1 MILMI
6 SLLGVAAA
14 WNAGNVAPVASDIS
28 SAFDMSL
35 VTYGLLTGTSFFIGN
50 IIALAVAP
58 RVGEWLG
65 VLLALRVACLATF
78 VGNIVIA
85 ITPVAG
91 GVLVGRL
98 VAAVSFA
105 FVAALAP
112 VYARHIGGVL
122 LLGIFGAS
130 VQLGIGLGI
139 GVGSVLSD
147 VGFDWRVGF
156 FVSAAVGAVA
166 LVSLHGISVANEPLR
181 RTGGFLRA
189 AFRTLRVYRLSL
201 LFISIYGVPVV
212 MGAWLTQYLVDS
224 GGVRVG
230 IAGALAFVLF
240 ASSALMRFTGAR
252 LQQRGVGHLTLVS
265 LLGLSIGGV
274 ILLVIESSVTL
285 AIPAV
290 IALGAGFAL
299 PYAKMLVDGQKLFPS
314 EPAEPLALLT
324 IVAMAMPIAVI
335 PLVGLALDK
344 GEGRLAFAAIGVF
357 LAIALI
363 ANLRPTGIPVTG
375 STANVGVRP
384 DG

>member
-212 MGAWLTQYLVDS
+212 MGAWLTEYLVDS

-274 ILLVIESSVTL
+274 VLLVIESSVTL

>member
-1 MILMI
+1 MI

-335 PLVGLALDK
+335 PLVGLALDR

>member
-1 MILMI
+1 MI

-28 SAFDMSL
+28 SAFNISL
-35 VTYGLLTGTSFFIGN
+35 VTYGLLTGTSFFIGC

-65 VLLALRVACLATF
+65 VLLALRVACLTTF

-85 ITPVAG
+85 ITPVVG
-91 GVLVGRL
+91 GILVGRL
-98 VAAVSFA
+98 VAAVGFA

-166 LVSLHGISVANEPLR
+166 LVSLHGISVANEPLH

-212 MGAWLTQYLVDS
+212 MGAWLTHYLVHS

-230 IAGALAFVLF
+230 IAGALAFILF
-240 ASSALMRFTGAR
+240 ATSALMRFTGAR

-299 PYAKMLVDGQKLFPS
+299 PYAQMLVDGQKLFPS

-335 PLVGLALDK
+335 PLIGLALDE
-344 GEGRLAFAAIGVF
+344 GEGQLAFAAIGVF

-363 ANLRPTGIPVTG
+363 ANLRPTGIPVTS
-375 STANVGVRP
+375 STADVGVQP